1 MINQIQLRRERLAW
15 RYDKLSYNN
24 PSFYIVKLKE
34 KLDRTNALL
43 LQSIRSCI
51 SECQARLRE
60 ANAKLESLNPTA
72 ILARGFSITRT
83 LPETTIV
90 RDSAAVSLGQALEIV
105 LARGSLTCDVKEK
118 FKNGKK
124 IV

>member
-1 MINQIQLRRERLAW
+1 
-15 RYDKLSYNN
+15 
-24 PSFYIVKLKE
+24 
-34 KLDRTNALL
+34 
-43 LQSIRSCI
+43 
-51 SECQARLRE
+51 
-60 ANAKLESLNPTA
+60 LNPTA

-83 LPETTIV
+83 LPETIIV
-90 RDSAAVSLGQALEIV
+90 RDSATVSRGQALEIV